1 MDGHDPCE
9 ALYLGNRALQQSEV
23 SSVAVRVV
31 AGKRVATGAG
41 ALEDAGAGRVLCEPR
56 RVWAG
61 VTTATASA

>member
-9 ALYLGNRALQQSEV
+9 ALYLVDRAGQQSEV

-41 ALEDAGAGRVLCEPR
+41 ALEDPGTGRVVGCESR
-56 RVWAG
+56 RP
-61 VTTATASA
+61 